1 MACIQAGVKHSRDRL
16 ARPFLS
22 PPTPSHPLYHSEMP
36 DLPSKDRSRGTGWF
50 TLQSLPEQ
58 ELFPTKE
65 QSSKAMRRAC
75 WKMVGRWPWI
85 LAVLVAIGVSLFAT
99 LVLRKAAYGL
109 GLPIAEIV
117 INLILMFPVMIG
129 ASLVSLWMLN
139 KHLAKHLRL
148 ELLECGVPVCQNCGY
163 HLIGVRIPECPECPE
178 CGGLINEAVREVID
192 RAASTTATDP
202 SS

>member
-1 MACIQAGVKHSRDRL
+1 
-16 ARPFLS
+16 
-22 PPTPSHPLYHSEMP
+22 
-36 DLPSKDRSRGTGWF
+36 
-50 TLQSLPEQ
+50 
-58 ELFPTKE
+58 
-65 QSSKAMRRAC
+65 MRRAC
-75 WKMVGRWPWI
+75 WKLVGRWPWI

-129 ASLVSLWMLN
+129 ASLVPLWMLN

-163 HLIGVRIPECPECPE
+163 HLIGVRSPECPE

-192 RAASTTATDP
+192 RAASTTALDP